1 MAMQNVQMN
10 VATEIQDLST
20 DFIRLKNR
28 LAVVIAMYAAEGM
41 ATLTDADYS
50 ALTEFAHVTVG
61 EMTGAKNAL
70 TEINTAMG
78 EYTTGTA
85 VTRLMKVIKA
95 VPR

>member
-10 VATEIQDLST
+10 VAVELQDLSAE
-20 DFIRLKNR
+20 FLRLKNR

-41 ATLTDADYS
+41 ANLTDADYA
-50 ALTEFAHVTVG
+50 ALGEFQHVTVG

-70 TEINTAMG
+70 AEINTAMG

-85 VTRLMKVIKA
+85 VTRLIDRKSV
-95 VPR
+95 V

>member
-10 VATEIQDLST
+10 VAVEVQDLASE
-20 DFIRLKNR
+20 FLKLKNR

-41 ATLTDADYS
+41 ANLTDADYA
-50 ALTEFAHVTVG
+50 ALGEFQHVTVG

-70 TEINTAMG
+70 SEINVAMG
-78 EYTTGTA
+78 EYAVGTA